1 MKRNLKISYE
11 IKIACEENVPEQ
23 LEHLLEIS
31 KKKNLGFLGIL
42 KTNKGLCDII
52 IP

>member
-23 LEHLLEIS
+23 LEHLLEIY
-31 KKKNLGFLGIL
+31 KKEKSWLSWNFED
-42 KTNKGLCDII
+42 K
-52 IP
+52 